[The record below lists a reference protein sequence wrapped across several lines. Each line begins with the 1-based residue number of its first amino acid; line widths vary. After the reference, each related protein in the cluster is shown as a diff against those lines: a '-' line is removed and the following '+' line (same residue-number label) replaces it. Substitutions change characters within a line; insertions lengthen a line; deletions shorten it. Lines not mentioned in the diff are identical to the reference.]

1 MGYSNNP
8 NLASARGRAVKE
20 VIIGGLSVAVVA
32 RKYGVHR
39 STVYRWIK
47 RWREINKDRSF
58 VNYGR
63 PNRPVGVISHA
74 CYYKWSI
81 PTLSSR
87 PHRSPTALADW
98 IVERILTLRR
108 TLRRC
113 AEVIWHC
120 LTQEGIQVSLSS
132 VRRTLAKHHEY
143 DRPKHKKKLYRRN
156 IKRPS
161 VKQPGDLVEIDVVHL
176 VDPSTRTR
184 KYVYTVIDLATR
196 MSYARVFPKLSPT
209 YSLQTILEAERYMG
223 FKFKVVQADNGSEFN
238 GFLRDRLN
246 GQSITLRHTRPHRPN
261 DNAHIE
267 RFNRTL
273 RKECVGNYMSET
285 RTFDY
290 VQSLL
295 NSFLDFYNHGRI
307 HLGLN
312 YKTPASMKDYLL
324 QRC

>member
-1 MGYSNNP
+1 MFS
-8 NLASARGRAVKE
+8 
-20 VIIGGLSVAVVA
+20 
-32 RKYGVHR
+32 
-39 STVYRWIK
+39 
-47 RWREINKDRSF
+47 
-58 VNYGR
+58 
-63 PNRPVGVISHA
+63 
-74 CYYKWSI
+74 
-81 PTLSSR
+81 
-87 PHRSPTALADW
+87 
-98 IVERILTLRR
+98 
-108 TLRRC
+108 
-113 AEVIWHC
+113 

-143 DRPKHKKKLYRRN
+143 DRPKHTKKLYRRN

-161 VKQPGDLVEIDVVHL
+161 VKQPGDLVEIDAVHL
-176 VDPSTRTR
+176 VDPSARTR
-184 KYVYTVIDLATR
+184 KYVYTAIDLATR

-223 FKFKVVQADNGSEFN
+223 FKSKVVQADNGSEFN
-238 GFLRDRLN
+238 GFFRDRLN
-246 GQSITLRHTRPHRPN
+246 GQSITLRHTRPHHPN

-273 RKECVGNYMSET
+273 RKECIGNYMSET
-285 RTFDY
+285 RTFDD

-295 NSFLDFYNHGRI
+295 NSFLDFYNHDRI